1 MRAFL
6 RNMSYQPDIPQLET
20 IRTKQI
26 AALRNIM
33 NLNQPITNTMMME
46 PVWKILIIDKLG
58 QDIISPL
65 LSIKVLRDLGVTL
78 HLLIGSKREP
88 LTDVPVV
95 YFISPSE
102 ENIDLLCDDLKNAM
116 YSSFY
121 INLISPLPRARL
133 ENLASAAVQ
142 GGTDGQVQKV
152 VDQYLNFISLE
163 DDLFVLRRYN
173 EYSPMSY
180 FAIND
185 PSISD
190 NQMSAFIDSV
200 ADGLFAVCATMGIV
214 PIIRCPKDNAA
225 ELVAKRLDQKLRDN
239 LRDARNNL
247 FTVESVRAGQLNA
260 TRPLLLI
267 ADRSIDLATMLH
279 HTWTYQALIHDILEL
294 DQNRVVI
301 TEKNGKKKEYDL
313 SSGGTDKLW
322 TKHKGS
328 AFPLVAE
335 AIQEDL
341 EIYRSSEDE
350 IKRLKHAMG
359 MEGNDADEAM
369 TSILSN
375 TTAKLGST
383 VTSLSQLLEAKRL
396 IDLHTNVATTLLDY
410 IKLRKLDVLFELE
423 QKVLQR
429 SALEMPLLQ
438 FLSDISNPEDVLRV
452 ILINYL
458 CQENMSKPE
467 LEEQLVF
474 LRERAIDESAVRFV
488 QKMRSVSQLG
498 KTAPEEHQGA
508 GTKTINMF
516 NKLLSHS
523 SRFVMEGVKNLVPKK
538 HNLPL
543 TRLLDTLVTPPSSST
558 VGINQMMG
566 ASQSNEGIELCYLDP
581 KVMHAMSRDTSNAI
595 RTRQT
600 PPQDV
605 ILFVIGGGNY
615 VEYQN
620 LVDYGRSKGL
630 QRVTY
635 GCTELVNPRQ
645 FTDQYI
651 FCYDIMLVDSTDL
664 LDYTLLTYITT
675 AAHY

>member
-1 MRAFL
+1 
-6 RNMSYQPDIPQLET
+6 MSYQFESPQLET
-20 IRTKQI
+20 VRTRQI
-26 AALRNIM
+26 AALRNVI
-33 NLNQPITNTMMME
+33 NLNQPVTNTMITE
-46 PVWKILIIDKLG
+46 PVWKILVIDKLG

-88 LTDVPVV
+88 LTDVPAV
-95 YFISPSE
+95 YFISPTE
-102 ENIDLLCDDLKNAM
+102 ENIDLLCEDLKKAM
-116 YSSFY
+116 YDGFY
-121 INLISPLPRARL
+121 INLISPLSRARL
-133 ENLASAAVQ
+133 ENLAFAAVQ
-142 GGTDGQVQKV
+142 GGSDGLVQKV

-163 DDLFVLRRYN
+163 DDLFVLRRYSEN
-173 EYSPMSY
+173 SPMSY

-185 PSISD
+185 PSTSD
-190 NQMSAFIDSV
+190 DQMSALIDSV

-214 PIIRCPKDNAA
+214 PIIRCAKDNAA

-260 TRPLLLI
+260 SRPLLLI
-267 ADRSIDLATMLH
+267 ADRSADLATMLH
-279 HTWTYQALIHDILEL
+279 HTWTYQALIHDVLEL

-301 TEKNGKKKEYDL
+301 VEKSGKKKEYDL
-313 SSGGTDKLW
+313 SSGGMDKLW

-341 EIYRSSEDE
+341 EVYRSSEDE

-369 TSILSN
+369 TSLLSD

-383 VTSLSQLLEAKRL
+383 VTSLTQLLEAKKT
-396 IDLHTNVATTLLDY
+396 IDLHTNVATTLLDH
-410 IKLRKLDVLFELE
+410 IKSRKLDVLFELE
-423 QKVLQR
+423 QKILQR
-429 SALEMPLLQ
+429 SPLEMSLLQ
-438 FLSDISNPEDVLRV
+438 LLADLSNPEDVLRV

-458 CQENMSKPE
+458 CQENMSKVE
-467 LEEQLVF
+467 LEEQLNF
-474 LRERAIDESAVRFV
+474 LKEKSVDESALRFV

-498 KTAPEEHQGA
+498 KSTPEEHQGA
-508 GTKTINMF
+508 GTKTVNMF

-543 TRLLDTLVTPPSSST
+543 TRMVDSLVTPPSSSS

-566 ASQSNEGIELCYLDP
+566 ASQTNESSELCYLDP
-581 KVMHAMSRDTSNAI
+581 KVMHAMSRDTSNAV
-595 RTRQT
+595 RARQP

-605 ILFVIGGGNY
+605 MLFVIGGGNY

-620 LVDYGRSKGL
+620 LVDYGKSKGL
-630 QRVTY
+630 QRITY

-645 FTDQYI
+645 FTDQMESAN
-651 FCYDIMLVDSTDL
+651 FVMPHCFFR
-664 LDYTLLTYITT
+664 TLSSI
-675 AAHY
+675 AFSADWV

>member
-1 MRAFL
+1 MIVFEVVVHL
-6 RNMSYQPDIPQLET
+6 R
-20 IRTKQI
+20 IRQI
-26 AALRNIM
+26 LAALRNII
-33 NLNQPITNTMMME
+33 NLNQPVTNTMITE
-46 PVWKILIIDKLG
+46 PVWKILVIDKVG

-78 HLLIGSKREP
+78 HLLVGSKREP
-88 LTDVPVV
+88 LTDVPAV
-95 YFISPSE
+95 YFVSPTD
-102 ENIDLLCDDLKNAM
+102 ENIDLLCEDLKRAM
-116 YSSFY
+116 YDSFY
-121 INLISPLPRARL
+121 INFISPLSRARL
-133 ENLASAAVQ
+133 ENLAFAAVQ
-142 GGTDGQVQKV
+142 GGADGQVQKV

-163 DDLFVLRRYN
+163 DDLFVLRRYSEN
-173 EYSPMSY
+173 SPMSY

-185 PSISD
+185 PSTSD
-190 NQMSAFIDSV
+190 DQMSAFIDSV

-214 PIIRCPKDNAA
+214 PVIRCPKDNAA

-260 TRPLLLI
+260 SRPLLLI
-267 ADRSIDLATMLH
+267 ADRSADLATMLH
-279 HTWTYQALIHDILEL
+279 HTWTYQALIHDVLEL

-301 TEKNGKKKEYDL
+301 TEKTGKKKEYDL
-313 SSGGTDKLW
+313 FSGGTDKLW

-369 TSILSN
+369 TSLLSD

-383 VTSLSQLLEAKRL
+383 VTSLTQLLESKRL

-423 QKVLQR
+423 QKILQR
-429 SALEMPLLQ
+429 SPLEMPLLR
-438 FLSDISNPEDVLRV
+438 LLADISNPEDVLRV

-458 CQENMSKPE
+458 CQENMK
-467 LEEQLVF
+467 QLSF
-474 LRERAIDESAVRFV
+474 LRERAVDESAVLFV

-498 KTAPEEHQGA
+498 KSAPEEHQGA

-543 TRLLDTLVTPPSSST
+543 TRMVDSLVTPPSSSS
-558 VGINQMMG
+558 VGINHMMG
-566 ASQSNEGIELCYLDP
+566 ASQPSESSELCYLDP
-581 KVMHAMSRDTSNAI
+581 KIMHTISRDTSNAV
-595 RTRQT
+595 RSRQP
-600 PPQDV
+600 PPQD
-605 ILFVIGGGNY
+605 IMLFVIGGGNY

-620 LVDYGRSKGL
+620 LVDYGKTKGL

-645 FTDQYI
+645 FTDQVGII
-651 FCYDIMLVDSTDL
+651 FPCAYS
-664 LDYTLLTYITT
+664 
-675 AAHY
+675 

>member
-1 MRAFL
+1 
-6 RNMSYQPDIPQLET
+6 MSYQPDIPQLET

-645 FTDQYI
+645 FTDQVCFLFEYI